1 MLIMLSEIIKLCK
14 RLAGWVKTNNGL
26 AHRGGGEL
34 YLTSIII
41 LVAVISFGLG
51 RLSKIREEKTP
62 ITIEKV
68 KENTETGESKPL
80 STSNVDSGTNG
91 AGIMLQHNSSTI
103 SNFPSSSKI
112 FVASRNGKKY
122 YYAWCESAN
131 VIKEQ
136 NRIWFSTQA
145 EAEKAGYQPAAN
157 CKGLK

>member
-14 RLAGWVKTNNGL
+14 RLTGWVKSNNN
-26 AHRGGGEL
+26 EL
-34 YLTSIII
+34 YLAAIII
-41 LVAVISFGLG
+41 LTAAISFGLG

-62 ITIEKV
+62 ITIENV
-68 KENTETGESKPL
+68 KENAETNESTPL
-80 STSNVDSGTNG
+80 STSNVDSGANG

-103 SNFPSSSKI
+103 SSAPSSSLKI

-136 NRIWFSTQA
+136 NRVWFATQA

>member
-1 MLIMLSEIIKLCK
+1 VQYVCEV
-14 RLAGWVKTNNGL
+14 RQLAR
-26 AHRGGGEL
+26 RGGGDNKEL
-34 YLTSIII
+34 YLTAIIV

-62 ITIEKV
+62 ITIE
-68 KENTETGESKPL
+68 NAETSESKPL
-80 STSNVDSGTNG
+80 LTSNIDKTNSP
-91 AGIMLQHNSSTI
+91 AT
-103 SNFPSSSKI
+103 SKI

-136 NRIWFSTQA
+136 NRVWFSTQA

>member
-26 AHRGGGEL
+26 ARRGGGEL
-34 YLTSIII
+34 YLTAVIV

-62 ITIEKV
+62 ITIENV
-68 KENTETGESKPL
+68 KENAETGESKSL
-80 STSNVDSGTNG
+80 STSNVDNEIKTD
-91 AGIMLQHNSSTI
+91 
-103 SNFPSSSKI
+103 KI
-112 FVASRNGKKY
+112 FVASKNGKKY

-136 NRIWFSTQA
+136 NRIWFATQA

>member
-14 RLAGWVKTNNGL
+14 RLVGWVKTNNK
-26 AHRGGGEL
+26 EL
-34 YLTSIII
+34 YLATIII
-41 LVAVISFGLG
+41 LTAVISFGLG

-62 ITIEKV
+62 ITIENA
-68 KENTETGESKPL
+68 EIGESKPL
-80 STSNVDSGTNG
+80 LTSNVDKT
-91 AGIMLQHNSSTI
+91 NSSAT
-103 SNFPSSSKI
+103 SKI

-136 NRIWFSTQA
+136 NRVWFSTQA
-145 EAEKAGYQPAAN
+145 EAEKSGYQPAAN

>member
-1 MLIMLSEIIKLCK
+1 MIPKLIKFCK
-14 RLAGWVKTNNGL
+14 DNN
-26 AHRGGGEL
+26 REL
-34 YLTSIII
+34 YLTTIIV
-41 LVAVISFGLG
+41 LVAAISFGLG

-62 ITIEKV
+62 ITIENV
-68 KENTETGESKPL
+68 GTSTETIVNTLNK
-80 STSNVDSGTNG
+80 NVIENK
-91 AGIMLQHNSSTI
+91 LEQNSSII
-103 SNFPSSSKI
+103 SSNTQKI

-136 NRIWFSTQA
+136 NRIWFSTKD

>member
-14 RLAGWVKTNNGL
+14 RLAGWVKTNNTD
-26 AHRGGGEL
+26 L
-34 YLTSIII
+34 YLAAIII

-62 ITIEKV
+62 ITIENV
-68 KENTETGESKPL
+68 KENAETGESKSL
-80 STSNVDSGTNG
+80 STSNVDNEIKTD
-91 AGIMLQHNSSTI
+91 
-103 SNFPSSSKI
+103 KI
-112 FVASRNGKKY
+112 FVASKNGKKY

-136 NRIWFSTQA
+136 NRIWFATQA

>member
-1 MLIMLSEIIKLCK
+1 MLSETIKLCK
-14 RLAGWVKTNNGL
+14 RLAGWVKTNNT
-26 AHRGGGEL
+26 EL
-34 YLTSIII
+34 YLTAIII

-62 ITIEKV
+62 ITIENA
-68 KENTETGESKPL
+68 EIGESKPL
-80 STSNVDSGTNG
+80 LTSNVDKT
-91 AGIMLQHNSSTI
+91 NSSAT
-103 SNFPSSSKI
+103 SKI

>member
-1 MLIMLSEIIKLCK
+1 MLIMLSGIIKLCK
-14 RLAGWVKTNNGL
+14 RLDGWVKNNNGL
-26 AHRGGGEL
+26 ARRGGGEL
-34 YLTSIII
+34 YLAAVIV

-62 ITIEKV
+62 ITIETASSMSDIDEK
-68 KENTETGESKPL
+68 
-80 STSNVDSGTNG
+80 TNG

-103 SNFPSSSKI
+103 SSATSSSSKI

-136 NRIWFSTQA
+136 NRVWFSTKA

>member
-1 MLIMLSEIIKLCK
+1 
-14 RLAGWVKTNNGL
+14 
-26 AHRGGGEL
+26 
-34 YLTSIII
+34 
-41 LVAVISFGLG
+41 VAVISFGLG

-122 YYAWCESAN
+122 YYNTEGIL
-131 VIKEQ
+131 IKTEVFV
-136 NRIWFSTQA
+136 NGKVA
-145 EAEKAGYQPAAN
+145 EIIR
-157 CKGLK
+157 

>member
-14 RLAGWVKTNNGL
+14 RLAGWVKTNNK
-26 AHRGGGEL
+26 EL
-34 YLTSIII
+34 YLATIII
-41 LVAVISFGLG
+41 LTAVISFGLG

-62 ITIEKV
+62 ITIENV
-68 KENTETGESKPL
+68 KENAETSESKSL
-80 STSNVDSGTNG
+80 STLNVDSGIK
-91 AGIMLQHNSSTI
+91 AD
-103 SNFPSSSKI
+103 KI

-122 YYAWCESAN
+122 YYAWCESAKT
-131 VIKEQ
+131 IKEQ

>member
-1 MLIMLSEIIKLCK
+1 MLSEIIKLCK
-14 RLAGWVKTNNGL
+14 RLAGWVKTNNK
-26 AHRGGGEL
+26 EL
-34 YLTSIII
+34 YLAAIII

-62 ITIEKV
+62 ITIENV
-68 KENTETGESKPL
+68 KENEETSESKPL
-80 STSNVDSGTNG
+80 LTSNVDNEIKTD
-91 AGIMLQHNSSTI
+91 
-103 SNFPSSSKI
+103 KI
-112 FVASRNGKKY
+112 FVASKNGKKY

>member
-1 MLIMLSEIIKLCK
+1 MLSEIIKLCK
-14 RLAGWVKTNNGL
+14 RLAGWVKTNNT
-26 AHRGGGEL
+26 EL
-34 YLTSIII
+34 YLTAAIV

-62 ITIEKV
+62 ITIENV
-68 KENTETGESKPL
+68 KENEETSESKPL
-80 STSNVDSGTNG
+80 LTSNVDNEIKTD
-91 AGIMLQHNSSTI
+91 
-103 SNFPSSSKI
+103 KI
-112 FVASRNGKKY
+112 FVASKNGKKY

-136 NRIWFSTQA
+136 NRIWFATQA

>member
-1 MLIMLSEIIKLCK
+1 MIPKLVKFCK
-14 RLAGWVKTNNGL
+14 LAR
-26 AHRGGGEL
+26 RGGGEL
-34 YLTSIII
+34 YLTAVIV

-62 ITIEKV
+62 ITIENV
-68 KENTETGESKPL
+68 KENAETGESKSL
-80 STSNVDSGTNG
+80 STSNVDSGIK
-91 AGIMLQHNSSTI
+91 AD
-103 SNFPSSSKI
+103 KI

>member
-1 MLIMLSEIIKLCK
+1 MLSETTRLCK
-14 RLAGWVKTNNGL
+14 RLAGWVKNNNGL
-26 AHRGGGEL
+26 ARRGGGEL
-34 YLTSIII
+34 YLAAVIV

-62 ITIEKV
+62 ITIENV
-68 KENTETGESKPL
+68 KENTQIGESKPL
-80 STSNVDSGTNG
+80 STSNVDKTN
-91 AGIMLQHNSSTI
+91 ST
-103 SNFPSSSKI
+103 SSKI

>member
-1 MLIMLSEIIKLCK
+1 MLSEIIKLCK
-14 RLAGWVKTNNGL
+14 RLTGWVKSNNN
-26 AHRGGGEL
+26 EL
-34 YLTSIII
+34 YLAAIII
-41 LVAVISFGLG
+41 LTAVISFGLG

-62 ITIEKV
+62 ITIENV
-68 KENTETGESKPL
+68 KENAETGESKPL
-80 STSNVDSGTNG
+80 STSNVDKTNG

-103 SNFPSSSKI
+103 SSALSASLKI

-131 VIKEQ
+131 VIKEH
-136 NRIWFSTQA
+136 NRVWFSTQA

>member
-14 RLAGWVKTNNGL
+14 RLGGWVKTNNT
-26 AHRGGGEL
+26 EL
-34 YLTSIII
+34 YLTAVII

-62 ITIEKV
+62 ITIENAETV
-68 KENTETGESKPL
+68 KSKPL
-80 STSNVDSGTNG
+80 LTSNIDNEIKTD
-91 AGIMLQHNSSTI
+91 
-103 SNFPSSSKI
+103 KI

-122 YYAWCESAN
+122 YYAWCDAAKT
-131 VIKEQ
+131 IKEQ
-136 NRIWFSTQA
+136 NRVWFSTQA

>member
-14 RLAGWVKTNNGL
+14 RLVGWVKNNNT
-26 AHRGGGEL
+26 EL
-34 YLTSIII
+34 YWAAVII

-62 ITIEKV
+62 ITIENASSMSDIDEK
-68 KENTETGESKPL
+68 
-80 STSNVDSGTNG
+80 TNG
-91 AGIMLQHNSSTI
+91 AGIMLEHNSSTI

-136 NRIWFSTQA
+136 NRVWFSTQA

>member
-14 RLAGWVKTNNGL
+14 RLGGWVKTNNT
-26 AHRGGGEL
+26 EL
-34 YLTSIII
+34 YLMAVIV

-62 ITIEKV
+62 ITIE
-68 KENTETGESKPL
+68 NAETGESKPL
-80 STSNVDSGTNG
+80 LTSNVDNEIKTD
-91 AGIMLQHNSSTI
+91 
-103 SNFPSSSKI
+103 KI

-136 NRIWFSTQA
+136 NRVWFATQA

>member
-1 MLIMLSEIIKLCK
+1 MIPKLVKFCK
-14 RLAGWVKTNNGL
+14 LAR
-26 AHRGGGEL
+26 RGGGEL
-34 YLTSIII
+34 YLTAVIV

-62 ITIEKV
+62 ITIENV
-68 KENTETGESKPL
+68 KENAQIGESKPL
-80 STSNVDSGTNG
+80 STSNVDSGIK
-91 AGIMLQHNSSTI
+91 AD
-103 SNFPSSSKI
+103 KI

>member
-1 MLIMLSEIIKLCK
+1 MLIMLSETTRLCK
-14 RLAGWVKTNNGL
+14 RLDGWVKNNNGL
-26 AHRGGGEL
+26 ARRGGGEL
-34 YLTSIII
+34 YLAAVIV

-62 ITIEKV
+62 ITIETASSMSDIDEK
-68 KENTETGESKPL
+68 
-80 STSNVDSGTNG
+80 TNG

-103 SNFPSSSKI
+103 SSATSSSSKI

-136 NRIWFSTQA
+136 NRVWFSTQA

>member
-14 RLAGWVKTNNGL
+14 RLAGWVKTNNK
-26 AHRGGGEL
+26 EL
-34 YLTSIII
+34 YLATIII
-41 LVAVISFGLG
+41 LTAVISFGLG

-62 ITIEKV
+62 ITIENV
-68 KENTETGESKPL
+68 KENAETSESKPL
-80 STSNVDSGTNG
+80 LTSNVDSGIK
-91 AGIMLQHNSSTI
+91 AD
-103 SNFPSSSKI
+103 KI

-122 YYAWCESAN
+122 YYAWCESAKT
-131 VIKEQ
+131 IKEQ